1 MSDVCTQEFFE
12 SFAMRFDPDA
22 KCRTFL
28 TNNASSLAIHMQINY
43 NKLPVMN
50 GLPSSG
56 LDAYVFSRYGF
67 NLERI
72 AEALFQLYNPLHNTD
87 VEEKETNDG
96 SDNHHYTGA
105 DTNRVQRAHSET
117 KYEQTSNSALTSG
130 STYDDTVEANMK
142 PISKT
147 EHEFNTEQTTD
158 TDGVSTLEFG
168 KNLEMEYGREIT
180 KTKKGNI
187 GVMPTQNLL
196 QLEYYTRMRMTLF
209 EAIVRACCNTFG
221 CGVWGD

>member
-1 MSDVCTQEFFE
+1 MSDVCTQAFFE
-12 SFAMRFDPDA
+12 NLAMRFDPDA

-28 TNNASSLAIHMQINY
+28 TNNASSLAMHMQINY
-43 NKLPVMN
+43 NKLPVMD

-56 LDAYVFSRYGF
+56 LEAYVFSRYGF

-72 AEALFQLYNPLHNTD
+72 AEALFQLYNPLYNTD
-87 VEEKETNDG
+87 VTENETNRGRDT
-96 SDNHHYTGA
+96 HHYSGA
-105 DTNRVQRAHSET
+105 DTSRVQRAHSKTE
-117 KYEQTSNSALTSG
+117 YEQTKNTAVTSG
-130 STYDDTVEANMK
+130 STYDDTNVDNMK

-147 EHEFNTEQTTD
+147 KHEFKTEQTTD
-158 TDGVSTLEFG
+158 SDGVSTLEFG
-168 KNLEMEYGREIT
+168 KELAMDYGRAID

>member
-12 SFAMRFDPDA
+12 SLAMRFDPDA

-105 DTNRVQRAHSET
+105 DTSRVQRAHSET
-117 KYEQTSNSALTSG
+117 EYEQTTNSALTSG
-130 STYDDTVEANMK
+130 STYDDTVVDNMK

-147 EHEFNTEQTTD
+147 EHEFKTKQTTD
-158 TDGVSTLEFG
+158 NDGVSTLEFG